1 MVADHLRD
9 RTGFVANGGHERREV
24 VHAAD
29 EDAADEDPQECRHP
43 AERHSGEDRAD
54 DRSGRRNRREM
65 LPEQELRRDRLV
77 VDVVSERDGGGGSV
91 AIELEEPGEQAAI
104 DAVGE
109 QQDDGARDED
119 GEQAHGGLGSGV

>member
-1 MVADHLRD
+1 
-9 RTGFVANGGHERREV
+9 
-24 VHAAD
+24 
-29 EDAADEDPQECRHP
+29 
-43 AERHSGEDRAD
+43 
-54 DRSGRRNRREM
+54 M